1 MVTSVRSACRAALWL
16 AIGSLGALDPA
27 RAQLSAP
34 VSALDSLVAH
44 ALAVNPSVKAA
55 RARVDAA
62 RARIGA
68 AGARPD
74 PMLMAGIQNLPIS
87 SAAPVAHGAATPS
100 GPEPMTMRMIG
111 VSQTFPYPGKLA
123 LQTRSAREELAATGA
138 ELEAARLDVAA
149 SVKRE
154 YYELAY
160 VDHALAIVDRTQ
172 SVLANLITVTEGQYS
187 VGRGT
192 QADVLRARVEAA
204 HLGEQASVLL
214 EQRRAVVARLNA
226 ALDRPSDASLGSAV
240 VSERIARAAV
250 PDAVAQ
256 VRFVSAALGARAADS
271 PLVPLDSLQAVAV
284 ARSPMLRALRDRI
297 DAQRA
302 RVALTRKAHLPDIDV
317 AVSYGQRPGLPDMV
331 SATVSIPLPIQKRR
345 KQNSDVAA
353 ATADLAALEADQL
366 RIVNELNA
374 EIAERVSN
382 LERARTQLALSLHA
396 VLPQAQASLTSAT
409 SGYQVGRVE
418 FTAVMDAQVTVFNAE
433 TTYFRALTDFA
444 KGIAELER
452 AVGAG
457 VLR

>member
-1 MVTSVRSACRAALWL
+1 
-16 AIGSLGALDPA
+16 
-27 RAQLSAP
+27 
-34 VSALDSLVAH
+34 
-44 ALAVNPSVKAA
+44 
-55 RARVDAA
+55 
-62 RARIGA
+62 
-68 AGARPD
+68 
-74 PMLMAGIQNLPIS
+74 
-87 SAAPVAHGAATPS
+87 
-100 GPEPMTMRMIG
+100 MTMRMIG

-138 ELEAARLDVAA
+138 ELEATRLDVAA

-160 VDHALAIVDRTQ
+160 VDHALAIVDRTR
-172 SVLANLITVTEGQYS
+172 SVLGNLIAVTEGQYS

-271 PLVPLDSLQAVAV
+271 PLLPLDSLQTLAVAS
-284 ARSPMLRALRDRI
+284 SPMLRAHHERI
-297 DAQRA
+297 EAQRA
-302 RVALTRKAHLPDIDV
+302 RVELSRRAHRPDVDV
-317 AVSYGQRPGLPDMV
+317 SLAYGQRPGLPDMV

-345 KQNSDVAA
+345 KQDAEVAA
-353 ATADLAALEADQL
+353 ATAELTALEAE
-366 RIVNELNA
+366 RHRAVNELNA
-374 EIAERVSN
+374 EIAQRVSD
-382 LERARTQLALSLHA
+382 LERSRTQLALSLRA

-409 SGYQVGRVE
+409 SGYQVGRVD
-418 FTAVMDAQVTVFNAE
+418 FTVVMDAQATIFNAE
-433 TTYFRALTDFA
+433 TTYFRSLTDFA
-444 KGIAELER
+444 KGLAELER